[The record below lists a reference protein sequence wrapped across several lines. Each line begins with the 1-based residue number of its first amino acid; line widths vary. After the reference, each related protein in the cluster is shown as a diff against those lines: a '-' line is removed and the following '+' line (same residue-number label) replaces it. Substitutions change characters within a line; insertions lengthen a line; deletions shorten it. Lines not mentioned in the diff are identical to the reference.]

1 MSDAAAATLD
11 ESTGVY
17 GLNGQEVLI
26 PFLYKSTDN
35 MMIQMTQQLGSGY
48 STPTG
53 EVQLFNDTTAGLLED
68 IAGHVEK
75 GAFSTFK
82 ISGYPANFLNAG
94 QCVFAIDSTAGATWM
109 GTDAPLVD
117 IAEEEIVE
125 FTTAVRM
132 VPQFDPEH
140 PQMISQGPSVCVFN
154 KEDPQ
159 EVLASWLFTQFL
171 LTNEVQMA
179 YSQTEGYVP
188 VTTLAQQ
195 DPAYQ
200 DYLSRAGED
209 DDTYYRVKI
218 EAAQLL
224 LDNLGNTFT
233 TPVFN
238 GSTSLRDA
246 AGQLIEDVTKSVRRD
261 QVVDDQSI
269 QELYA
274 DTQALYHLDASSPTG
289 GKVELGPLPGTA
301 IALLAALAAAW
312 ALILGYVLLR
322 WARARRTRGK

>member
-1 MSDAAAATLD
+1 
-11 ESTGVY
+11 
-17 GLNGQEVLI
+17 
-26 PFLYKSTDN
+26 
-35 MMIQMTQQLGSGY
+35 
-48 STPTG
+48 
-53 EVQLFNDTTAGLLED
+53 
-68 IAGHVEK
+68 
-75 GAFSTFK
+75 
-82 ISGYPANFLNAG
+82 
-94 QCVFAIDSTAGATWM
+94 
-109 GTDAPLVD
+109 
-117 IAEEEIVE
+117 
-125 FTTAVRM
+125 
-132 VPQFDPEH
+132 
-140 PQMISQGPSVCVFN
+140 MISQGPSVCVFN

-188 VTTLAQQ
+188 VTTRAQQ

-261 QVVDDQSI
+261 QVVDSQSI
-269 QELYA
+269 QKLYA

-289 GKVELGPLPGTA
+289 GKVGAGAPARHGHRPAGGTGRRLGADFGVCAAALGQGPALPGK
-301 IALLAALAAAW
+301 IA
-312 ALILGYVLLR
+312 
-322 WARARRTRGK
+322 